1 MNLHFSFTGTQ
12 DIHTVSK
19 ISVQKQQNITIPCLY
34 DQKYVSFPKYMSCG
48 GVWIFSKHISHNRMS
63 VEDNQAQNVFTATL
77 SEAEVSDSGTYW
89 CAVTVSGSDPHVYL
103 DLQVTEGIMYSEQ
116 IYKPIQ
122 LLPSYI
128 PEFVNDFVSDLFSQM
143 SS

>member
-1 MNLHFSFTGTQ
+1 
-12 DIHTVSK
+12 
-19 ISVQKQQNITIPCLY
+19 
-34 DQKYVSFPKYMSCG
+34 MSRG
-48 GVWIFSKHISHNRMS
+48 GVWIFSQHVSHNRMS
-63 VEDNQAQNVFTATL
+63 VEDNQAENVFTATL

-103 DLQVTEGIMYSEQ
+103 DLQVTEGITDSEQ